1 MSDIVEEMDVAAA
14 EWDDHVAGCDE
25 CLIQGNDLCYE
36 GSYLAEEVAA
46 TRRAP
51 RAPVTLATLIP
62 MLSLRRRPALPG
74 VEA

>member
-1 MSDIVEEMDVAAA
+1 MSDGVEAMEIAAA
-14 EWDDHVAGCDE
+14 EWDYHVAACDE

-36 GSYLAEEVAA
+36 GGFLADEVAA

-51 RAPVTLATLIP
+51 RAPVTLATLVP

>member
-1 MSDIVEEMDVAAA
+1 MNDDVEAMEIAAA
-14 EWDDHVAGCDE
+14 EWDVHVADCDE
-25 CLIQGNDLCYE
+25 CLAQGNDLCYE
-36 GSYLAEEVAA
+36 GSFLAEEVAA

-51 RAPVTLATLIP
+51 RAPVTLASLIP